1 MTRFIQRKSNERFS
15 AGQNTRRKRWVRTL
29 PGDCQVRLFDPGSKP
44 VRGGPVSRSYAG
56 SRNHLSTIE
65 KKLPAYNYRIVSVE
79 AWEQRQVKAIRDFME
94 KAKAILLEAGFP
106 DEAITLRIDERD
118 IGIARDI
125 AAESQNGYKALV
137 VGRRGLSDLKDFM
150 LGSVASNILG
160 LVSIPVWIVG
170 GKYPRKKFLLCL
182 NDSEG
187 AMLALNHVAD
197 VLGAS
202 KDCEVT
208 LFHAVRSFHGFRNF
222 VREVFSSE
230 GDKTEIE
237 RIEREL
243 DAAAKLLEPS
253 FDKARA
259 ALVSSGV
266 DAGENS
272 SEDRIRGKQCGPCH
286 NRRSRKGRIRYHR
299 CRKKGPFQS
308 RAIDNGASQQQ
319 GHPHGK
325 GQNCLGRLPDRV
337 CRSNLLLHFVDKY
350 SHPNSPGADRF
361 CRGYTVPR
369 YVLDGRSMRCNRA
382 KVALR
387 TPTFF
392 AASH

>member
-1 MTRFIQRKSNERFS
+1 MNGSVRDKILVASDGSEHSLATVRYVSSILDQSRFQVVLFH
-15 AGQNTRRKRWVRTL
+15 VRTQF
-29 PGDCQVRLFDPGSKP
+29 PESFIDHE
-44 VRGGPVSRSYAG
+44 
-56 SRNHLSTIE
+56 N
-65 KKLPAYNYRIVSVE
+65 KLPAYNYRIVSVE
-79 AWEQRQVKAIRDFME
+79 AWEQRQVKAIQDFME

-106 DEAITLRIDERD
+106 DEAITLRINERD
-118 IGIARDI
+118 TGIARDI
-125 AAESQNGYKALV
+125 AVESQNGYKALV

-170 GKYPRKKFLLCL
+170 GKYPPKKFLLCL

-187 AMLALNHVAD
+187 AMLALNHVSA

-202 KDCEVT
+202 KDCEVM
-208 LFHAVRSFHGFRNF
+208 LFHAVRSFRGFRNF

-266 DAGENS
+266 DT
-272 SEDRIRGKQCGPCH
+272 
-286 NRRSRKGRIRYHR
+286 GRIHQ
-299 CRKKGPFQS
+299 KIVS
-308 RAIDNGASQQQ
+308 GASNAAHAIIDEAEKQ
-319 GHPHGK
+319 GYDTIVV
-325 GQNCLGRLPDRV
+325 GRRGISKVEQMIMGRV
-337 CRSNLLLHFVDKY
+337 SNRVIHMAKDK
-350 SHPNSPGADRF
+350 
-361 CRGYTVPR
+361 TVW
-369 YVLDGRSMRCNRA
+369 VVC
-382 KVALR
+382 
-387 TPTFF
+387 
-392 AASH
+392 